1 MVPVAPPPPRSSTT
15 KPATAKFPAPAAPTP
30 PLSAVLPTPPLS
42 RPSTPLGGRPGKPAP
57 TLSVPALLNDI
68 GVLLAS
74 AGVLEGKEFRPD
86 LSAEEAYAPRR
97 TVEADDVL
105 ERLRK
110 GELQQDELDRETA
123 VRLAEE
129 WTGEMDRLL
138 KRAEEGADVA
148 AKGDAGKER
157 RAERVQA
164 WAADVGKA
172 LVAA

>member
-1 MVPVAPPPPRSSTT
+1 MAPAAPPPPRSSTP
-15 KPATAKFPAPAAPTP
+15 KPATARYPASAAPTP

-74 AGVLEGKEFRPD
+74 TDVLEGKEFRPD
-86 LSAEEAYAPRR
+86 PAAEEAYAPRR
-97 TVEADDVL
+97 TMEAGNVL
-105 ERLRK
+105 DRLRK
-110 GELQQDELDRETA
+110 GELRKDELDRDTA

-129 WTGEMDRLL
+129 WTGEMDRLM
-138 KRAEEGADVA
+138 KRAEEEADGVA
-148 AKGDAGKER
+148 RGDAGKDK
-157 RAERVQA
+157 RVEQVQG
-164 WAADVGKA
+164 WAADVGEG